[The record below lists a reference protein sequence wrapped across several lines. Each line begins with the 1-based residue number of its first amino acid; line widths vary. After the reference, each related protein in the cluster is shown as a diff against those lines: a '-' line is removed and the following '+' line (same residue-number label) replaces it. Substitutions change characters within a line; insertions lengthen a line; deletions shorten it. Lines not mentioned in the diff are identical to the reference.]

1 MGRVQLV
8 GGPSAVR
15 DGLALLLERESGL
28 EVVGRAGSLAECR
41 KLLSGG
47 GGFDAAVV
55 DLYLPDG
62 DGAELVGKLRKA
74 NLRAAVLVLTESLY
88 SEDCAKAREAG
99 ADEVFCK
106 QTPLNWVIAAIRR
119 SSRTSVDPLP

>member
-99 ADEVFCK
+99 ADGVFCK